1 MSDNESKEL
10 KKIYKSNDRYMNKVG
25 KEEKKRAERL
35 KNCKSKL
42 QFQFAQNFAKETK
55 RQGIKGKMA
64 KDILDISAPDLS
76 EYKNGKLDVKLE
88 KLEDIANRLNVSPF
102 YLLGITDNPKK
113 MPIVLSSM
121 IYGLTLEARYSL
133 IKLYYGKQEDYNE
146 IEAEIV
152 DDETGEIDINVLPN
166 GSRYNENFEIL
177 SSIIADFPNFCSFFT
192 YIRRYVEVKQ
202 EIEKLN
208 TNDNNSNTSQIKK
221 LKDDLEIIK
230 EKIQN
235 SVFNSLDKIV
245 DKKKEGDNEK

>member
-10 KKIYKSNDRYMNKVG
+10 KKIYKSNDKYMDKVG

-55 RQGIKGKMA
+55 RQGITGKMA
-64 KDILDISAPDLS
+64 QYILGISASDLS

-88 KLEDIANRLNVSPF
+88 KLEDIANRLKVSPF
-102 YLLGITDNPKK
+102 YLLGITDNPKQ

-121 IYGLTLEARYSL
+121 IYGLTLKARYSL
-133 IKLYYGKQEDYNE
+133 IQLYYGEQEDYNE

-152 DDETGEIDINVLPN
+152 DDETGEIDINVFPS
-166 GSRYNENFEIL
+166 GSRYDENFEIL
-177 SSIIADFPNFCSFFT
+177 SSIMADFPNFCIFFT
-192 YIRRYVEVKQ
+192 YIKKYVEVKQ
-202 EIEKLN
+202 EIEELS
-208 TNDNNSNTSQIKK
+208 TNDNNLNTLEIKK

-235 SVFNSLDKIV
+235 SIFDSLDKI
-245 DKKKEGDNEK
+245 N